1 MEKQVDKSFIRET
14 FYGQWRSVLRCP
26 ACNWSSIKYEVFF
39 ELVLQLPDGNER
51 CTLRQCIESFL
62 KPENVDYKCPKCKAT
77 RSMEKCFQI
86 VRLPLILIVQF
97 KRFMKH
103 GFTQKKQN
111 YVDFELNDLNL
122 GTYAKVCDGQLNRYK
137 NYQLYGVC
145 NHFGTMEGGHYIA
158 NCYSQVYKKWYKYD
172 DNEVFETEESQVK
185 SGAAYILF
193 YSSIN

>member
-1 MEKQVDKSFIRET
+1 
-14 FYGQWRSVLRCP
+14 
-26 ACNWSSIKYEVFF
+26 
-39 ELVLQLPDGNER
+39 
-51 CTLRQCIESFL
+51 
-62 KPENVDYKCPKCKAT
+62 
-77 RSMEKCFQI
+77 
-86 VRLPLILIVQF
+86 
-97 KRFMKH
+97 MKH

-122 GTYAKVCDGQLNRYK
+122 GTYAKVCDGQLNRYR

-158 NCYSQVYKKWYKYD
+158 NCYSQVYKKWYKVSEYDNVNKLLFLKLVYLVNRNDFICTYFKFQYD